1 MVTPRREQ
9 PRCVLR
15 GCDSHSGI
23 PYHILFCFLPKSV
36 MRDYLI
42 INKKRKSVVL
52 QGAPQIFIRHSVS
65 NVCSSRPC
73 GGEVSGMCGWVYG

>member
-9 PRCVLR
+9 PRRVLR

-52 QGAPQIFIRHSVS
+52 QGGTTDLYKTFSVK
-65 NVCSSRPC
+65 CLLITPMW
-73 GGEVSGMCGWVYG
+73 G